1 MWLATVT
8 LAIQDS
14 LLPLGTRRAST
25 GLDVRE
31 ARRWLST
38 DSRDLRLVLE
48 LASLEPGW
56 FLTRAVPALRAR
68 WPTPGWVRPAAV
80 AASRPGKPARA
91 RFGVEGHL
99 GCPRPPRPVLGRRS
113 DHG

>member
-68 WPTPGWVRPAAV
+68 WALADAGLGPPRRRGRQSAREARQGAIRGRGASRVPAA
-80 AASRPGKPARA
+80 AEARPG
-91 RFGVEGHL
+91 
-99 GCPRPPRPVLGRRS
+99 PP
-113 DHG
+113 